1 MWVACEYALWT
12 KERSWVADH
21 ISKMATILDVLS
33 AGTCAA
39 GGQRLFGEDG
49 SNRWSEIWREAALLN
64 ASRALRGMDVPHPR
78 WALSG
83 ATAREKLLSVL
94 GPAPWSATAERAADG
109 SSAALLAAGWLRIV
123 PLDTPELK
131 ETLDFLSNVLHHNGG
146 IFSMGGAHIAKTG
159 MWLAL
164 RKQFDPSIDAVSTL
178 AKLASSTGSLPAV
191 RHKSKGAL
199 EEGDSLLSAAIFVFM
214 VLDDMVMTKD
224 GLKLGG
230 LIRRA
235 HELPTPLG
243 KIDILDGGIQQRMH
257 KR

>member
-1 MWVACEYALWT
+1 M
-12 KERSWVADH
+12 
-21 ISKMATILDVLS
+21 
-33 AGTCAA
+33 
-39 GGQRLFGEDG
+39 
-49 SNRWSEIWREAALLN
+49 
-64 ASRALRGMDVPHPR
+64 
-78 WALSG
+78 
-83 ATAREKLLSVL
+83 
-94 GPAPWSATAERAADG
+94 
-109 SSAALLAAGWLRIV
+109 
-123 PLDTPELK
+123 
-131 ETLDFLSNVLHHNGG
+131 
-146 IFSMGGAHIAKTG
+146 
-159 MWLAL
+159 
-164 RKQFDPSIDAVSTL
+164 
-178 AKLASSTGSLPAV
+178 